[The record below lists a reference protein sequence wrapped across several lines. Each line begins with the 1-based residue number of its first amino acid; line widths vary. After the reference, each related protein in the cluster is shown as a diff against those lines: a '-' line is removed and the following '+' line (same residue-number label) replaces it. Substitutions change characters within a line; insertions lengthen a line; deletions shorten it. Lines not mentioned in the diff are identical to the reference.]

1 MESRRRREGLI
12 EDALETFAVYD
23 DLAKRDTLDE
33 IQAFLGVEIDE
44 ADVEAELSLLQSSS
58 LEDVDDT
65 ESGPG
70 TVDADPGP
78 DDADPDAADAA
89 FDAADAAFWTFD
101 DDDAEALD
109 DDGDTAAWSYLTEDY
124 KSEMSSVADDVDAS
138 INADTA
144 SEAPLHTLEQE
155 LQARLKTPLTEY
167 RMTAEEEKVVRSVI
181 LSDRMP
187 TDIDDGGF
195 DAEDDDDSGRTTSV
209 DLVEDFVNEMTAAHA
224 CARASANSADMTDVD
239 VDAIQPLMG
248 ALDAR
253 TMMVRVLAWRRHKR
267 KREARVAAKRSIQSL
282 GNRKHG
288 NHNRASVIDI
298 YPNIVDTIG
307 DIVAGMNL
315 GASAHRDS
323 SALIQNT
330 HRKMEKGTGWE
341 RIRLELQRRGIRVST
356 TTVRHLCLARRSK
369 TVAAQR
375 HLGLVA
381 VKCRRSVKRL
391 GRFNLDAHARN
402 AFYRTIHY
410 IRDRT
415 PADKASLLERDDK
428 AKTRMNSGES
438 TCKQAMVGDAAGE
451 SSSVV
456 VRLCRSFVVDVRR
469 STSFE
474 PPLDRC
480 ANLFYQVQA
489 EISTI
494 LWTTPSALRF
504 TLPLYAKRNHPMVR
518 KRTSRLSKWTSFT
531 LRRQASTQPTCMQ

>member
-1 MESRRRREGLI
+1 MESRRRREALI
-12 EDALETFAVYD
+12 EEALETFAVYD

-33 IQAFLGVEIDE
+33 MQALLGVEIDE
-44 ADVEAELSLLQSSS
+44 ADVEAELRLLESSS
-58 LEDVDDT
+58 LEDADDT
-65 ESGPG
+65 EWRPDA
-70 TVDADPGP
+70 VDADPRP
-78 DDADPDAADAA
+78 DDADPDPDAADAA
-89 FDAADAAFWTFD
+89 IWPIFD
-101 DDDAEALD
+101 DDDEAPIIERD
-109 DDGDTAAWSYLTEDY
+109 SSDWSYLTEDV
-124 KSEMSSVADDVDAS
+124 EADMSLVADDVDAS
-138 INADTA
+138 IKADIA
-144 SEAPLHTLEQE
+144 SEAPLHTLEQQLE
-155 LQARLKTPLTEY
+155 ARLETPLAEY
-167 RMTAEEEKVVRSVI
+167 RMTAEEETVVRSVI

-187 TDIDDGGF
+187 TAVDDDGGF
-195 DAEDDDDSGRTTSV
+195 DAEDDDDSGRTTSA

-224 CARASANSADMTDVD
+224 GARASADSAAVMMDVD

-288 NHNRASVIDI
+288 NHNRASVLEI
-298 YPNIVDTIG
+298 YPHIADTIG

-323 SALIQNT
+323 SAIINNT

-356 TTVRHLCLARRSK
+356 TTVRRLCLARR
-369 TVAAQR
+369 TRALVAQR

-410 IRDRT
+410 IRDGT

-451 SSSVV
+451 QSSSV
-456 VRLCRSFVVDVRR
+456 VRLCRSLA
-469 STSFE
+469 
-474 PPLDRC
+474 PLDRC
-480 ANLFYQVQA
+480 ASICFTRFKPPKVRFYGPLRRRFA
-489 EISTI
+489 
-494 LWTTPSALRF
+494 LRDHYTPSKTTRWCG
-504 TLPLYAKRNHPMVR
+504 RE
-518 KRTSRLSKWTSFT
+518 
-531 LRRQASTQPTCMQ
+531 RRAC